1 MSDFFDNVRKLYGG
15 LTNTQKQVADF
26 MLEHPDDIAFK
37 RLEELSMMIGVSTTS
52 VIRFA
57 RSIGY
62 KGYADMQQDI
72 QQSIV
77 GKASLPDRLIDAVKS
92 TKQDQLLIDSFK
104 RDIDNIASTLHL
116 LSENDLAKAV
126 SSIIAAQ
133 NIYVLGTRGNFS
145 VAHYLGYRLSQIKR
159 GVHLVSGLSMDYP
172 EEIASIRRGDVCI
185 AFLTPRY
192 SRMTANLVA
201 WMKKRGVMIILFTKE
216 GSNEINLYGDIIL
229 PCRTDGI
236 SYKSSLIALFAV
248 CNYILAA
255 VVPQNHDE
263 SMEVLAQTEEL
274 LGQGFFL
281 GL

>member
-26 MLEHPDDIAFK
+26 MLEHPDVIAFK

-92 TKQDQLLIDSFK
+92 TKQGQLLIDSFK

-216 GSNEINLYGDIIL
+216 GSSEINLYGDIIL

>member
-26 MLEHPDDIAFK
+26 MLEHPDVIAFK

-159 GVHLVSGLSMDYP
+159 GVRLVSGLSMDYP

-216 GSNEINLYGDIIL
+216 GSSEINLYGDIIL

>member
-26 MLEHPDDIAFK
+26 MLEHPDVIAFK

-126 SSIIAAQ
+126 SNIIAAQ

-216 GSNEINLYGDIIL
+216 GGNEINLYGDIIL

>member
-26 MLEHPDDIAFK
+26 MLEHPDVIAFK

-62 KGYADMQQDI
+62 KGYADVQQDI

-216 GSNEINLYGDIIL
+216 GSSEINLYGDIIL

>member
-1 MSDFFDNVRKLYGG
+1 M
-15 LTNTQKQVADF
+15 
-26 MLEHPDDIAFK
+26 
-37 RLEELSMMIGVSTTS
+37 
-52 VIRFA
+52 
-57 RSIGY
+57 
-62 KGYADMQQDI
+62 
-72 QQSIV
+72 
-77 GKASLPDRLIDAVKS
+77 
-92 TKQDQLLIDSFK
+92 IDSFK

-216 GSNEINLYGDIIL
+216 GSSEINLYGDIIL

>member
-26 MLEHPDDIAFK
+26 MLEHPDVIAFK

-92 TKQDQLLIDSFK
+92 TKQGQLLIDSFK

-126 SSIIAAQ
+126 SNIIAAQ

-216 GSNEINLYGDIIL
+216 GSSEINLYGDIIL

>member
-26 MLEHPDDIAFK
+26 MLEHPDVIAFK

-126 SSIIAAQ
+126 SSII
-133 NIYVLGTRGNFS
+133 
-145 VAHYLGYRLSQIKR
+145 LGYRLSQIKR

-216 GSNEINLYGDIIL
+216 GSSEINLYGDIIL

>member
-26 MLEHPDDIAFK
+26 MLEHPDVIAFK

-57 RSIGY
+57 RSVGY

-216 GSNEINLYGDIIL
+216 GSSEINLYGDIIL

>member
-26 MLEHPDDIAFK
+26 MLEHPDVIAFK

-92 TKQDQLLIDSFK
+92 TTQDQLLIDSFK

-116 LSENDLAKAV
+116 LSEDDLAKAV

-216 GSNEINLYGDIIL
+216 GSSEINLYGDIIL

>member
-1 MSDFFDNVRKLYGG
+1 
-15 LTNTQKQVADF
+15 
-26 MLEHPDDIAFK
+26 MLEHPDVIAFK
-37 RLEELSMMIGVSTTS
+37 GLEELSMMIGVSTTS

-126 SSIIAAQ
+126 SNIIAAQ

>member
-1 MSDFFDNVRKLYGG
+1 M
-15 LTNTQKQVADF
+15 QVT
-26 MLEHPDDIAFK
+26 
-37 RLEELSMMIGVSTTS
+37 GV
-52 VIRFA
+52 VCGIILHRHQRIR
-57 RSIGY
+57 
-62 KGYADMQQDI
+62 I

-159 GVHLVSGLSMDYP
+159 GVRLVSGLSMDYP

>member
-26 MLEHPDDIAFK
+26 MLEHPDVIAFK
-37 RLEELSMMIGVSTTS
+37 GLEELSMMIGVSTTS

-126 SSIIAAQ
+126 SNIIAAQ

>member
-26 MLEHPDDIAFK
+26 MLEHPDVIAFK

-116 LSENDLAKAV
+116 LSKNDLAKAV

-216 GSNEINLYGDIIL
+216 GSSEINLYGDIIL

>member
-26 MLEHPDDIAFK
+26 MLEHPDVIAFK

-133 NIYVLGTRGNFS
+133 NIYVLGTRGNFFFF
-145 VAHYLGYRLSQIKR
+145 HYLGYRLSQIKR

-216 GSNEINLYGDIIL
+216 GSSEINLYGDIIL

>member
-1 MSDFFDNVRKLYGG
+1 MSDFFENIRKLYAG

-26 MLEHPDDIAFK
+26 ILDHPDAVAFK

-57 RSIGY
+57 RSVGY
-62 KGYADMQQDI
+62 KGYTDMQQDM

-77 GKASLPDRLIDAVKS
+77 GKASLPDRLSDAVKS
-92 TKQDQLLIDSFK
+92 TKQDKLLIDAFQ
-104 RDIDNIASTLHL
+104 RDIDNITATLHL
-116 LSENDLAKAV
+116 LSEYDLARTV
-126 SSIIAAQ
+126 SGIIAAQ

-145 VAHYLGYRLSQIKR
+145 VAHYLGYRLGQIKR
-159 GVHLVSGLSMDYP
+159 GVRLVSGLGMDYP
-172 EEIASIRRGDVCI
+172 EEISSVKRGDLCI

-201 WMKKRGVMIILFTKE
+201 WMKQRGVTIVLFTKE
-216 GSNEINLYGDIIL
+216 GSCEISPYGDVIL
-229 PCRTDGI
+229 QCRTDGI

-255 VVPQNHDE
+255 VALQSHDE
-263 SMEVLAQTEEL
+263 AMEMLAQTEEL

>member
-26 MLEHPDDIAFK
+26 MLEHPDVIAFK

-52 VIRFA
+52 GIRFA

-216 GSNEINLYGDIIL
+216 GSSEINLYGDIIL

>member
-26 MLEHPDDIAFK
+26 MLEHPDVIAFK

-116 LSENDLAKAV
+116 LSEDDLAKAV

-236 SYKSSLIALFAV
+236 SYKSSLIALFAA

-255 VVPQNHDE
+255 MVPQNHDE

>member
-26 MLEHPDDIAFK
+26 MLEHPDVIAFK

>member
-26 MLEHPDDIAFK
+26 ILEHPDVIAFK
-37 RLEELSMMIGVSTTS
+37 RLEELAMMIGVSTTS

-57 RSIGY
+57 RSVGY

-116 LSENDLAKAV
+116 LSEDDLAKAV

>member
-26 MLEHPDDIAFK
+26 MLEHPDVIAFK

-216 GSNEINLYGDIIL
+216 GSSEINLYGDMIL

>member
-26 MLEHPDDIAFK
+26 MLEHPDVIAFK

-216 GSNEINLYGDIIL
+216 GSSEINLYGDIIL
-229 PCRTDGI
+229 HCRTDGI

>member
-26 MLEHPDDIAFK
+26 MLEHPDVIAFK

-216 GSNEINLYGDIIL
+216 GSSEINLYGDIFL

>member
-26 MLEHPDDIAFK
+26 ILEHPDVIAFK
-37 RLEELSMMIGVSTTS
+37 RLEELAMMIGVSTTS

-57 RSIGY
+57 RSVGY

-116 LSENDLAKAV
+116 LSEDDLAKAV

-159 GVHLVSGLSMDYP
+159 VVHLVSGLSMDYP

-216 GSNEINLYGDIIL
+216 GSSEINLYGDIIL

-255 VVPQNHDE
+255 VAPQNHDE

>member
-26 MLEHPDDIAFK
+26 MLEHPDVIAFK
-37 RLEELSMMIGVSTTS
+37 RLEELAMMIGVSTTS

-57 RSIGY
+57 RSVGY

-116 LSENDLAKAV
+116 LSEDDLAKAV

-216 GSNEINLYGDIIL
+216 GSSEINLYGDIIL

>member
-1 MSDFFDNVRKLYGG
+1 MSDFFDNVRNLCGN

-26 MLEHPDDIAFK
+26 ILEHPDVIAFK
-37 RLEELSMMIGVSTTS
+37 RLEELSIMIGVSTTS

-62 KGYADMQQDI
+62 KGYADMQQDM

-92 TKQDQLLIDSFK
+92 TKQDKLLIDAFQ
-104 RDIDNIASTLHL
+104 RDIDNITSTLHL
-116 LSENDLAKAV
+116 LSENDLASTV
-126 SSIIAAQ
+126 SHIIAAQ

-159 GVHLVSGLSMDYP
+159 GVHLISGLGMDYP
-172 EEIASIRRGDVCI
+172 EEISSIKRGDICI

-201 WMKKRGVMIILFTKE
+201 WMKKRGVTIVLFTKE
-216 GSNEINLYGDIIL
+216 GSSEINPYGDIIL
-229 PCRTDGI
+229 PCKTDGI
-236 SYKSSLIALFAV
+236 SYKSSLIALFSV

-255 VVPQNHDE
+255 VALQNHDE
-263 SMEVLAQTEEL
+263 AMESLGQTEEL

>member
-15 LTNTQKQVADF
+15 LTDTQKQVADF
-26 MLEHPDDIAFK
+26 MLEHPDVIAFK

-126 SSIIAAQ
+126 SNIIAAQ

>member
-26 MLEHPDDIAFK
+26 MLEHPDVIAFK

-116 LSENDLAKAV
+116 LSEDDLAKAV

-216 GSNEINLYGDIIL
+216 GSSEINLYGDIIL

>member
-1 MSDFFDNVRKLYGG
+1 MYRREIFPYNKYVVKNTFFDNVRKLYGG

-26 MLEHPDDIAFK
+26 MLEHPDVIAFK

-236 SYKSSLIALFAV
+236 SYKSSLIALFASRRRKSCSV
-248 CNYILAA
+248 KGSSWDYSL
-255 VVPQNHDE
+255 
-263 SMEVLAQTEEL
+263 
-274 LGQGFFL
+274 
-281 GL
+281 

>member
-15 LTNTQKQVADF
+15 LTNMQKQVADF
-26 MLEHPDDIAFK
+26 ILEHPDVIAFK
-37 RLEELSMMIGVSTTS
+37 RLEELAMMIGVSTTS

-57 RSIGY
+57 RSVGY

-116 LSENDLAKAV
+116 LSEDDLAKAV

>member
-26 MLEHPDDIAFK
+26 MLEHPDVIAFK
-37 RLEELSMMIGVSTTS
+37 RLEELSMMIGVSSTS

-216 GSNEINLYGDIIL
+216 GSSEINLYGDIIL

-281 GL
+281 GV

>member
-26 MLEHPDDIAFK
+26 MLEHPDVIAFK

-104 RDIDNIASTLHL
+104 RDIDNVASTLHL

>member
-26 MLEHPDDIAFK
+26 MLEHPDVIAFK

-77 GKASLPDRLIDAVKS
+77 GKASLPDRLINAVKS

>member
-26 MLEHPDDIAFK
+26 MLEHPDVIAFK
-37 RLEELSMMIGVSTTS
+37 RLEELSMMIGASTTS

-216 GSNEINLYGDIIL
+216 GSSEINLYGDIIL

>member
-26 MLEHPDDIAFK
+26 MLEHPDVIAFK
-37 RLEELSMMIGVSTTS
+37 RLEELAMMIGVSTTS

-216 GSNEINLYGDIIL
+216 GSSEINLYGDIIL

>member
-26 MLEHPDDIAFK
+26 MLEHPDVIAFK

-126 SSIIAAQ
+126 SNIIAAQ